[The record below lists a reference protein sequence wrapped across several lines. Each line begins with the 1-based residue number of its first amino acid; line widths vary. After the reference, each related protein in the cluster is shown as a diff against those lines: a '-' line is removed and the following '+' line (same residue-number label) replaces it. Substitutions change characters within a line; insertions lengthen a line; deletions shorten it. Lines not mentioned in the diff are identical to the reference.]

1 MDLKVISGSVA
12 RTITAAAAG
21 VLIAKGV
28 PEEYVNYLVEPA
40 NQAIAGAILFAGA
53 QAWSLIQKAIF
64 KKNLLDKLGGRF
76 KF

>member
-12 RTITAAAAG
+12 RTITATAAG
-21 VLIAKGV
+21 ALIARGV
-28 PEEYVNYLVEPA
+28 PSEYVNYIIEPA
-40 NQAIAGAILFAGA
+40 NQAIAGAILLFGV

-64 KKNLLDKLGGRF
+64 KKNLIDKLAGRF